1 MKSVILEFIT
11 ASTTDQPV
19 LKERVTAIYKKLFE
33 QAATDINK
41 KQIAADP
48 GTCSQGIVQNEI
60 LSNDKSVPNG
70 IVGDLMNTSYA
81 SRFGQEKSVAE
92 PGRSSTGIGGSLN
105 NENVNASVCNEAVE
119 TLASGINVREGTK
132 EEFDKVWRTLLN
144 HEMESYYNTTPKDE
158 LEKIIQSGLDWGE
171 YIWKR
176 HNHAYT
182 LDGNQMVV
190 TALNNDGSTYICFAY
205 LEPSRRGSGMAST
218 LLRKIIDESP
228 NGVSIHT
235 DKGNSLV
242 RGMLKHYGFTEYPS
256 RHPTEIFMTNKPGI
270 GGEEWWGDTIPQDDT
285 PIITESA
292 EQAAGFNVREATY
305 DEFIKSF
312 AECSLNETG
321 FYFDDDSNRV
331 TLLYLCMKEAIPVWK
346 RKTHAY
352 TIDGLDLVCTVP
364 TKDGTPYIYAVYTA
378 PEHRGKG
385 YTGALMRKAIA
396 DAPNGISLHTH
407 INNNKAKSVYEHY
420 GFKVYPTTCKHE
432 WFMATKP
439 GIGGREIWDDTTDY
453 SGETEADAITG

>member
-11 ASTTDQPV
+11 ASTTGQPV
-19 LKERVTAIYKKLFE
+19 LQEQVTAIYKNLFE

-48 GTCSQGIVQNEI
+48 GTCSQGIVKNEI
-60 LSNDKSVPNG
+60 LSNDKSAPNG
-70 IVGDLMNTSYA
+70 VVGDLMNASYA
-81 SRFGQEKSVAE
+81 SRFGQEKSVVE
-92 PGRSSTGIGGSLN
+92 PGRSSTGIGGGLN
-105 NENVNASVCNEAVE
+105 NENINASVCNEAVE
-119 TLASGINVREGTK
+119 A
-132 EEFDKVWRTLLN
+132 
-144 HEMESYYNTTPKDE
+144 PP
-158 LEKIIQSGLDWGE
+158 SGL
-171 YIWKR
+171 
-176 HNHAYT
+176 
-182 LDGNQMVV
+182 
-190 TALNNDGSTYICFAY
+190 
-205 LEPSRRGSGMAST
+205 
-218 LLRKIIDESP
+218 
-228 NGVSIHT
+228 
-235 DKGNSLV
+235 
-242 RGMLKHYGFTEYPS
+242 
-256 RHPTEIFMTNKPGI
+256 
-270 GGEEWWGDTIPQDDT
+270 
-285 PIITESA
+285 
-292 EQAAGFNVREATY
+292 NVREATY